1 MDETTQKIKEFIV
14 EEFMPD
20 VPVEELDDDFD
31 LLTGGVVDSLGLLKV
46 ISWLENHFDIVVDD
60 VEIAEHDFVSVD
72 AISAFVNRAARVP
85 VSDR

>member
-1 MDETTQKIKEFIV
+1 MDIAFEITSYIVDEFL
-14 EEFMPD
+14 PD
-20 VPVEELDDDFD
+20 ITADQLSADYD
-31 LLTGGVVDSLGLLKV
+31 LIGSGVIDSLGLLKV

>member
-1 MDETTQKIKEFIV
+1 MDIAFEIKSYIVDEFL
-14 EEFMPD
+14 PD
-20 VPVEELDDDFD
+20 ITADQLSADYD
-31 LLTGGVVDSLGLLKV
+31 LIGSGVIDSLGLLKV